1 MPTPHMTSYRSAF
14 LLLIA
19 CIVLGASVAVTSR
32 GSAAPDSTRVSQAC
46 LACHAGQDVSLA
58 ATGHRLPGGAVDG
71 AAARIAC
78 TDCHSGDRRHWEDD
92 PAANPMVDPSK
103 ATAAAEARLCSACH
117 QSAHQQNAL
126 EKNAHAAN
134 DVNCSA
140 CHSIHAS
147 KHPALLKQAESGL
160 CLGCHR
166 DVEVQ
171 FSKSYRHP
179 VKDGI
184 VKCSECHQT
193 LDTTR
198 RPLATN
204 GTNVCMKCHGEF
216 EGPFPYEHPATVD
229 YSTDEGGC
237 VACHEP
243 HGSNLPR
250 MLKQPYEA
258 PHFQLCTQCHSVP
271 PRHLSN
277 SQHGTDWASWACNK
291 CHTDIHGSYTSRL
304 FLSESL
310 RGCFNAGCHQKF

>member
-1 MPTPHMTSYRSAF
+1 MPTPRLASCRSAF
-14 LLLIA
+14 PLLIA
-19 CIVLGASVAVTSR
+19 GVVLAASLAVANR
-32 GSAAPDSTRVSQAC
+32 GLAAPDSPRVSEAC
-46 LACHAGQDVSLA
+46 LTCHAGQDASLA
-58 ATGHRLPGGAVDG
+58 ATGHRLPGGGVEG

-78 TDCHSGDRRHWEDD
+78 TDCHAGDRRHWEED
-92 PAANPMVDPSK
+92 PAQYPMTNP
-103 ATAAAEARLCSACH
+103 ARIGALAAAHVCSACH

-126 EKNAHAAN
+126 EKNVHTAN

-140 CHSIHAS
+140 CHSVHAS

-160 CLGCHR
+160 CLGCHKE
-166 DVEVQ
+166 VEGQ
-171 FSKSYRHP
+171 FARSYRHP

-184 VKCSECHQT
+184 VKCSECHLT
-193 LDTTR
+193 LDATR
-198 RPLATN
+198 RPLASN

-237 VACHEP
+237 VTCHEP

-258 PHFQLCTQCHSVP
+258 PRFQLCTQCHSVP
-271 PRHLSN
+271 PRHISN
-277 SQHGTDWASWACNK
+277 SQHPAGWASGPCND

-310 RGCFNAGCHQKF
+310 RGCFNVGCHQKF